1 MTITATV
8 SNHAKFMMATKKID
22 LENDSLKAIL
32 MNTAFAFDK
41 DAHAT
46 LADITASQLSTGNG
60 YTQNDKALANV
71 AVAEDDANDRA
82 QLTCD
87 DPSWTASGG
96 VIGPFGALIIYDDTT
111 TDDTVLGC
119 LDFGTDISVADGTSF
134 AVRDIVFNLS

>member
-87 DPSWTASGG
+87 DPSWMASGG